1 MAIYDDT
8 NPAEMLKIFNKGA
21 DRGVDPIVSYRH
33 GAITIPHIEW
43 MEPLRLECEDFA
55 RSIRTGE
62 QPEAN
67 GRIGLE
73 VVRLLTAAQASLR
86 GRQIA

>member
-1 MAIYDDT
+1 
-8 NPAEMLKIFNKGA
+8 
-21 DRGVDPIVSYRH
+21 
-33 GAITIPHIEW
+33 

-86 GRQIA
+86 GRQQIA